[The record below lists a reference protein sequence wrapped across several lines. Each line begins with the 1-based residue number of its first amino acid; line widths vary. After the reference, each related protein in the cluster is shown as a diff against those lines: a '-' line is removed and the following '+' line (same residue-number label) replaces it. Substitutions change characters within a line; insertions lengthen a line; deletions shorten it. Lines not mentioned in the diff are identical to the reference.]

1 MICPWC
7 QSDNVFCK
15 DSRPSGIGRRRRYR
29 CGNCGGRFSTME
41 LPVRL
46 DQERGPSQR
55 GPLRHEGRKGTDC
68 HAVVRDGSQ

>member
-7 QSDNVFCK
+7 RSDNTLCK

-41 LPVRL
+41 LPVGL
-46 DQERGPSQR
+46 EKERGPSQR
-55 GPLRHEGRKGTDC
+55 WPLRHKARTNSEERKT
-68 HAVVRDGSQ
+68 

>member
-7 QSDNVFCK
+7 RSDNVLCK

-41 LPVRL
+41 MYTGLEK
-46 DQERGPSQR
+46 ERGPSQR
-55 GPLRHEGRKGTDC
+55 GPLRHKGRG
-68 HAVVRDGSQ
+68 G